1 MKLVYIFPLKLQ
13 PNDEEKNFPGVT
25 LEVLATHDDFD
36 GHFDIG
42 DTHFNVV
49 INAEQ
54 TFNTPQAMENALDN
68 HKGQSYFLDL
78 R

>member
-13 PNDEEKNFPGVT
+13 PKTDEFPGVT
-25 LEVLATHDDFD
+25 LEVLATNDDFD

-54 TFNTPQAMENALDN
+54 TFNTPQAMENAINN
-68 HKGQSYFLDL
+68 HIGQPYFLDL